1 VLALCAGEGVTQA
14 ERVTKALFEGSITQ
28 LQSVDELA
36 QGTHMMWI
44 QIIVPKLRWVV
55 VHGTLKVK

>member
-1 VLALCAGEGVTQA
+1 VLPLCAGEGVAQA

-36 QGTHMMWI
+36 QGTHVM
-44 QIIVPKLRWVV
+44 RWVIV
-55 VHGTLKVK
+55 QGTLKVK